1 MRGGAGR
8 YSDGDSNL
16 DGMETA
22 DRSEGFKRQ
31 VRALLQVVAF
41 LRKGG
46 WGFYGQVLVIIVFDR
61 GMCAFFMVCVIQN
74 TSIS

>member
-22 DRSEGFKRQ
+22 DRSGDSNCKFALCYKLLPPLERREGDSMDK
-31 VRALLQVVAF
+31 
-41 LRKGG
+41 
-46 WGFYGQVLVIIVFDR
+46 
-61 GMCAFFMVCVIQN
+61 
-74 TSIS
+74 S